1 MRTTD
6 DVRPI
11 PPVKPQR
18 RGAHRIVRI
27 IGILGRIF
35 VGAGMILLFYT
46 AYLLWGTGVYT
57 KQEQKRAADTLA
69 RNPIVSEEKLTKGN
83 IPPAVPQG
91 GVAKLGE
98 PLFTLKIPK
107 IGLET
112 AVVQGVGRE
121 ELKKGPGHFPDCKRG
136 AGTSECVNDAKYPG
150 ESGNVPISGHRTT
163 YGAPFFRLNELEKGD
178 VIDFV
183 SGRVRYRYEVDEAG
197 KIVDPVTGFR
207 EVEQHGRDEVTL
219 TTCHPRFSAAQRLI
233 VRGKYLGASVIQ
245 APATTQGGTNAPAA
259 GKQPVIPHDVLVLG
273 SIAAASALGALGLS
287 RRYRLTALY
296 ISLVAVGAAGLWVAV
311 FPRVLA
317 LMPANY

>member
-1 MRTTD
+1 MQTTD

-11 PPVKPQR
+11 PMRPRR
-18 RGAHRIVRI
+18 RGAHRVVRI

-35 VGAGMILLFYT
+35 VGAGLILLFYT

-57 KQEQKRAADTLA
+57 KQEQRRATAELA
-69 RNPIVSEEKLTKGN
+69 RNPIVSEEKLSTSGE
-83 IPPAVPQG
+83 IPPARPPG
-91 GVAKLGE
+91 GGAKLGE
-98 PLFTLKIPK
+98 PLFTLKVPK

-112 AVVQGVGRE
+112 VVVQGVGRE
-121 ELKKGPGHFPDCKRG
+121 ELKKGPGHFPDCRSTNG
-136 AGTSECVNDAKYPG
+136 NDCVSDTKYPG
-150 ESGNVPISGHRTT
+150 EKGNVPISGHRTT

-183 SGRVRYRYEVDEAG
+183 SGRVRYRYKVNEAG
-197 KIVDPVTGFR
+197 KVVDPVTGFR

-233 VRGKYLGASVIQ
+233 VHGEYMGASLISNT
-245 APATTQGGTNAPAA
+245 PTTSRSPT
-259 GKQPVIPHDVLVLG
+259 QPVPGQQPAVPADVLTLG
-273 SIAAASALGALGLS
+273 SIAAVSALGALGLS
-287 RRYRLTALY
+287 KRHRLTAVY
-296 ISLVAVGAAGLWVAV
+296 ISLVAVGAAGLWIAV